1 MNAPAVIKK
10 ADVVPVGASKERAKL
25 IYQRKCRTIT
35 HEEKRN
41 SINNQFHYQ
50 CAILKN
56 LIKILMASEE
66 MQTNDYILG
75 LLLTLVILFGYCG
88 NILVV
93 YSILKERRLLKSNYY
108 YLVLNLAIC
117 DAFHVVTAL
126 RFNYTNWFKAWPLTA
141 VSCKIWLYFEML
153 LCHSG
158 VQFMVLI
165 CIFRYRAVLYPLK
178 PPIPRR
184 KLKLMPILLFII
196 ISIYLIPYI
205 IIFEYSPHKGCY
217 QKWSNKTLG
226 IIYTSL
232 SLNLHFLL
240 PVTIMSVLYYKIC
253 RALVSE
259 AKKMNFLQETEN
271 VSRIQ
276 DSMNEPREHSQ
287 RIRHNRNTRTFLVSA
302 MSVSIFTLAAFP
314 GEIWW
319 ICDANGFGIVKSE
332 YAGWFYLSYMI
343 ACIVIC

>member
-1 MNAPAVIKK
+1 M
-10 ADVVPVGASKERAKL
+10 E
-25 IYQRKCRTIT
+25 
-35 HEEKRN
+35 
-41 SINNQFHYQ
+41 
-50 CAILKN
+50 
-56 LIKILMASEE
+56 
-66 MQTNDYILG
+66 TNDYILG
-75 LLLTLVILFGYCG
+75 SFLTVVILSGVCG

-126 RFNYTNWFKAWPLTA
+126 RLNYTNWFKAWLLTEKN
-141 VSCKIWLYFEML
+141 SCKIWLYFEML
-153 LCHSG
+153 LCLSG
-158 VQFMVLI
+158 VQLMALI

-184 KLKLMPILLFII
+184 KLKLIPLFLFII

-217 QKWSNKTLG
+217 QNWSNKTLG

-232 SLNLHFLL
+232 SLNVHFLL
-240 PVTIMSVLYYKIC
+240 PVTIMSVLYYKMC
-253 RALVSE
+253 RALISQ
-259 AKKMNFLQETEN
+259 ARKMNFLLQTEN

-276 DSMNEPREHSQ
+276 DSMTEARERSQ

-302 MSVSIFTLAAFP
+302 VSVGIFTVAVLPF
-314 GEIWW
+314 EIWW
-319 ICDANGFGIVKSE
+319 ICDANGFGILKSE
-332 YAGWFYLSYMI
+332 YAGWFYLSYMTGSSSVNPFI
-343 ACIVIC
+343 YGMLDEKLVEGFKRTAKKIEQLVGIKPPRLVTSRVKAIETN